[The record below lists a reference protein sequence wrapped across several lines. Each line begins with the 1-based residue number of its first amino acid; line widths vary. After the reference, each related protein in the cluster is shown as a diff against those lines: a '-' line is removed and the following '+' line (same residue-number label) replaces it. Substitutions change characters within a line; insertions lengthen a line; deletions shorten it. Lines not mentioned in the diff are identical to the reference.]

1 MRKHLNIFIPVAL
14 AILLGSLTFIFAQT
28 AEDNASR
35 QAQGKNGEFAPPP
48 PPPPGDRRGG
58 FGPYIF
64 DQLNL
69 TDTQKEQIRA
79 MEFASREASKEYL
92 AKVRA
97 ADDQLRM
104 MIEGGNYTE
113 TQARPI
119 LRDKAQSMTELELI
133 RLGTE
138 AAIQKLLTAEQKTQL
153 AQFREKRP
161 PFPPGG
167 GPRPGER

>member
-1 MRKHLNIFIPVAL
+1 MKKHLNIFIPVVL

-28 AEDNASR
+28 GQENASR
-35 QAQGKNGEFAPPP
+35 PAPGKNSELAPPP
-48 PPPPGDRRGG
+48 PPPGGHRGG
-58 FGPYIF
+58 FGPHIF

-69 TDTQKEQIRA
+69 TDAQKEQIRA
-79 MEFASREASKEYL
+79 MEFASHEASKEYF

-104 MIEGGNYTE
+104 MVESGNYSE

-119 LRDKAQSMTELELI
+119 LKDKAQTMTELELI

-138 AAIQKLLTAEQKTQL
+138 AVIQKLLTAEQKTQL
-153 AQFREKRP
+153 AQLREKRP